1 MKKPTV
7 DIIIPALNEERII
20 EHTVRECFKISK
32 YHIRVLV
39 VVDGKTKDKTAMV
52 ARMAGAE
59 VIQTKEKGGKGAVF
73 RKSLPHLRGEY
84 VIQIDADLQFKPAE
98 IPKHVDALQKGADLT
113 LGTRYQ
119 QGSMVEMYSVS
130 FPKLFGSFLLSFMT
144 SLFASQK
151 ITDVMAGFKG
161 FRKKSLLL
169 IKPSTDHFGYE
180 AELVLL
186 AAKKKMKIQNIP
198 ITYTARAEG
207 SSSVSSLKHGTL
219 VLATIIRT
227 GIR

>member
-1 MKKPTV
+1 MKKPSV

-20 EHTVRECFKISK
+20 GQTVKECLKLSK
-32 YHIRVLV
+32 YDVRVLV
-39 VVDGKTKDKTAMV
+39 VVDGKTKDETATI
-52 ARMAGAE
+52 ARNAGAE

-73 RKSLPHLRGEY
+73 RKAIPRLTGEY

-98 IPKHVDALQKGADLT
+98 IPKHIDALQYGADMT

-130 FPKLFGSFLLSFMT
+130 FPKLFGSFLLSFIT

-161 FRKKSLLL
+161 FQKNSLQR
-169 IKPSTDHFGYE
+169 IKPTTDHFGYE

-186 AAKKKMKIQNIP
+186 AAKKNMRIQNIP

-207 SSSVSSLKHGTL
+207 SSSVSSLKHGIL
-219 VLATIIRT
+219 VLITILRI